1 MDHPSGQ
8 NRSGKNKAQARKD
21 SGAEAESHRLTLD
34 LSRAETLA
42 AMLAHSR
49 ASQVVEV
56 ADLVA
61 GMYLYD
67 WDRLSKYW
75 EYEDQERVEDLLR
88 TICRI
93 SPERWNYWI
102 QYYDKK
108 RRGGEERFSFLPF
121 LRKFQKEPAPETP
134 PKHSEDLA
142 AALKQ
147 AEAIAPFRDAAGG
160 RNLPILTSECVLLC
174 IVRSRQ
180 TEISRRLAA
189 TGMKVPE
196 LERDALSSRRA
207 RREE

>member
-1 MDHPSGQ
+1 
-8 NRSGKNKAQARKD
+8 
-21 SGAEAESHRLTLD
+21 LTLD

-42 AMLAHSR
+42 TMLAHSR
-49 ASQVVEV
+49 ASQVVEI

-67 WDRLSKYW
+67 WDRLAKYW
-75 EYEDQERVEDLLR
+75 EYEDHERVENLLR

-102 QYYDKK
+102 QFYDEK
-108 RRGGEERFSFLPF
+108 RRSGEKRLGSLPL
-121 LRKFQKEPAPETP
+121 LRRLQREAVPEPP
-134 PKHSEDLA
+134 PKRSAELTA
-142 AALKQ
+142 VLKE
-147 AEAIAPFRDAAGG
+147 AEGIAPFRGPSG
-160 RNLPILTSECVLLC
+160 SRNVPILTSECVLLC
-174 IVRSRQ
+174 IIRNRQ

-189 TGMKVPE
+189 SGVKVPD

>member
-1 MDHPSGQ
+1 
-8 NRSGKNKAQARKD
+8 
-21 SGAEAESHRLTLD
+21 LD

-42 AMLAHSR
+42 TMLAHSR
-49 ASQVVEV
+49 ASQTVEI

-75 EYEDQERVEDLLR
+75 DYEDHERVEDLLR

-93 SPERWNYWI
+93 SPERWNYWL
-102 QYYDKK
+102 QFYDNK
-108 RRGGEERFSFLPF
+108 RRGEEARFSSLPF
-121 LRKFQKEPAPETP
+121 LRKFQKEPVPEPAPR
-134 PKHSEDLA
+134 HSAELA
-142 AALKQ
+142 AVLKQ
-147 AEAIAPFRDAAGG
+147 AEEIAPFRDTSGV
-160 RNLPILTSECVLLC
+160 RSLPILTSECVLLC

-189 TGMKVPE
+189 TGMKVPH